1 MFSGAGG
8 FSEGLK
14 QAGLIDLKWAV
25 EKDKE
30 AAKAL
35 EKNNPGTIVFQK
47 DCKELLKEI
56 KRGKKA
62 TDYTNLAIPT
72 KGEVDLLCGGPPCQV
87 SFKRRQNL
95 RSTFFR
101 GVQRDE
107 YAQRRREGTKEE

>member
-47 DCKELLKEI
+47 DCKDLLQEA

-62 TDYTNLAIPT
+62 TNYTNLPIPS

-87 SFKRRQNL
+87 DFKMSQ
-95 RSTFFR
+95 SS
-101 GVQRDE
+101 
-107 YAQRRREGTKEE
+107 